1 MSTTSP
7 IRSILVPH
15 DFSETARRALDFAL
29 DLAAPLGA
37 RVVLMFAYDVL
48 AYGFPEAPNLAMD
61 AAEVDRKAQKAL
73 EDLASSARRPG
84 VALEWVV
91 RRGAAWSEINAAAK
105 DARADLIVMGTHGR
119 RGVARA
125 LLGSVAEKVVRT
137 APCPVLTV
145 HGEAKER

>member
-1 MSTTSP
+1 MSPTSK

-15 DFSETARRALDFAL
+15 DFSETAQRAFDFAL

-37 RVVLMFAYDVL
+37 RINLVFAYDVL
-48 AYGFPEAPNLAMD
+48 AYGFPEAPSMAMD
-61 AAEVDRKAQKAL
+61 TTQIERAARTAL
-73 EDLASSARRPG
+73 EGVASRARRPG
-84 VALEWVV
+84 VAVECVL

-105 DARADLIVMGTHGR
+105 DTAADLIVMGTHGR

-137 APCPVLTV
+137 ASCPVLTV
-145 HGEAKER
+145 HAATSDR

>member
-15 DFSETARRALDFAL
+15 DFSETAQHALDFAL
-29 DLAAPLGA
+29 DLAAALGA
-37 RVVLMFAYDVL
+37 KVNLVFAYDVL
-48 AYGFPEAPNLAMD
+48 AYGFPEAPAMAID
-61 AAEVDRKAQKAL
+61 TTQIERAARTEL
-73 EDLASSARRPG
+73 ESLASRARRPG
-84 VALEWVV
+84 VAIEWVV
-91 RRGAAWSEINAAAK
+91 RKGPAWSEINAAAK
-105 DARADLIVMGTHGR
+105 DTGADLIVIGTHGR

-145 HGEAKER
+145 HGAAKGH